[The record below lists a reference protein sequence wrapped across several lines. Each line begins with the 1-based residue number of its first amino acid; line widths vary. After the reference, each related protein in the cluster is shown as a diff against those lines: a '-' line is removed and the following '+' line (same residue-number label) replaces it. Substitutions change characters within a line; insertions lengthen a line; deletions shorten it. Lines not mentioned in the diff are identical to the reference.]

1 MKILLRIKIALL
13 ACLLTSA
20 THGSSTAVGED
31 ELLLV
36 DGSRIVGRLVSADDS
51 ALVFE
56 TAFAGSLTI
65 ELVQVASL
73 RSNQPQTVQLKNG
86 EILRD
91 RTLTLKERQL
101 QIAAEPNYA
110 IAELA
115 KINPE
120 PWELGLGRQ
129 WQGLVSFALAME
141 RGNSDTDNLDY
152 LVDTSWRGVEDRY
165 TVRFNGQLDEAN
177 GIKNAE
183 NWTLLGK
190 YDRFTT
196 GSRYWGVNASLEADD
211 FTDLNL
217 RSYIGPYYGIQW
229 FERSVF
235 TLSTEFGLTYVNED
249 FIVAEDQDYPGANW
263 NLDISSDYLGGG
275 SRLFLNQVGVWNLD
289 ETSEVIVNTRMGL
302 SFPLLG
308 RLQAAAEI
316 LLEYDSG
323 AVAGVDELDQ
333 TYNFRIGY
341 SW

>member
-1 MKILLRIKIALL
+1 
-13 ACLLTSA
+13 
-20 THGSSTAVGED
+20 
-31 ELLLV
+31 
-36 DGSRIVGRLVSADDS
+36 
-51 ALVFE
+51 
-56 TAFAGSLTI
+56 
-65 ELVQVASL
+65 
-73 RSNQPQTVQLKNG
+73 
-86 EILRD
+86 
-91 RTLTLKERQL
+91 
-101 QIAAEPNYA
+101 
-110 IAELA
+110 
-115 KINPE
+115 
-120 PWELGLGRQ
+120 
-129 WQGLVSFALAME
+129 
-141 RGNSDTDNLDY
+141 
-152 LVDTSWRGVEDRY
+152 
-165 TVRFNGQLDEAN
+165 
-177 GIKNAE
+177 
-183 NWTLLGK
+183 
-190 YDRFTT
+190 
-196 GSRYWGVNASLEADD
+196 
-211 FTDLNL
+211 LNL